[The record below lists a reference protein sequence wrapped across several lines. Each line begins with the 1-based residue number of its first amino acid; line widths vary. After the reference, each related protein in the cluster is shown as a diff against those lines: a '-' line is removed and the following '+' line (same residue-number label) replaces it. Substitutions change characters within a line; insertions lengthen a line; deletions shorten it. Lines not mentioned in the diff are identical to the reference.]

1 MLAALALRR
10 APEPSAGTF
19 QEMRALALDLGNPAA
34 ALREWGRCW
43 ARCQELERRIQQ
55 QLGEEASPRDHRRRR
70 ADSAS
75 SAGAQR
81 GPHSPSPSL
90 SSLLLPGSPGPL
102 AAPSH
107 CSLAPCGEDG
117 EEEDPELLPEAE
129 GRPPRTVLIRGLEVT
144 STEVVDRTCSP
155 REHVLL
161 GRSGGPDGPWGVGT
175 PRMERKRSIR

>member
-19 QEMRALALDLGNPAA
+19 QEMRALALDLGSPA
-34 ALREWGRCW
+34 ALREWGHCR
-43 ARCQELERRIQQ
+43 ARCQELERKIQQ
-55 QLGEEASPRDHRRRR
+55 QLGEDSSPRGHRRRR
-70 ADSAS
+70 TDSSSSGAS
-75 SAGAQR
+75 R
-81 GPHSPSPSL
+81 GPHSPTPSL
-90 SSLLLPGSPGPL
+90 SSLLLPGSPGPR

-107 CSLAPCGEDG
+107 SSLAPCGEDC
-117 EEEDPELLPEAE
+117 EENSHQLGPECE

-161 GRSGGPDGPWGVGT
+161 GRADGPWGVGT

>member
-19 QEMRALALDLGNPAA
+19 QEMRALALDLGSPA
-34 ALREWGRCW
+34 ALREWGRCR

-55 QLGEEASPRDHRRRR
+55 QLGEEASPRSHRRRR

-75 SAGAQR
+75 SAGAQH
-81 GPHSPSPSL
+81 GAHSPSPSL
-90 SSLLLPGSPGPL
+90 SSLLLPSSPGPR

-107 CSLAPCGEDG
+107 CSLTPCGEDY
-117 EEEDPELLPEAE
+117 EEEGLELAPEAD
-129 GRPPRTVLIRGLEVT
+129 GRPPRAVLIRGLEVT

-161 GRSGGPDGPWGVGT
+161 GRAGGPDGPWGIGT